1 MRAPLAAI
9 AALVLVAACGDRS
22 PPLPGE
28 RLPLRAGLA
37 SAPAGEVNRSVP
49 ANLPAASVN
58 ADWTQRGGNSA
69 HHLAHPALGAALAP
83 AFFTDIGEGDSRRA
97 RITAEP
103 VVAGGRVFAMDAR
116 AVVTALA
123 PNGAILWQTDITPPT
138 ARREDASGGGLASDG
153 RTLYVTTGYG
163 RIHALDA
170 ETGGTRWVQ
179 DVNAPAG
186 AAPTIA
192 GNLLY
197 VVSRDS
203 RAWALETD
211 SGRIRWQ
218 IGGTPAVSTFAAGGS
233 GVALGGG
240 MAVLPFPSG
249 ELMGVFSEGGL
260 RRWGQVIA
268 GLRPGQSG
276 GVGARDIAGGPVIVG
291 NVAYAANASGNM
303 AAIDIQSGERI
314 WTASEGTTGGLR
326 VAGGSVYLVNDVNQ
340 LIRLS
345 AADGQVIW
353 RMQLPLWSSDNPR
366 RRSER
371 FVHHGPVLAGGR
383 LIVASSDGTL
393 RQFDPANGALLGESA
408 LPSGAASAPVV
419 AGNALYVILSNGTL
433 AAFR

>member
-1 MRAPLAAI
+1 MRAPFAAL
-9 AALVLVAACGDRS
+9 AALVLLAACGDRS

-37 SAPAGEVNRSVP
+37 SAPTGEVNRSLP

-58 ADWTQRGGNSA
+58 ADWTQRGGNAA
-69 HHLAHPALGAALAP
+69 HHLAHPALGAALSP
-83 AFFTDIGEGDSRRA
+83 VFFTDIGEGDSRRA

-116 AVVTALA
+116 AIVTALA
-123 PNGAILWQTDITPPT
+123 PNGAILWQTDLTPET
-138 ARREDASGGGLASDG
+138 ARRDDASGGGLATDG

-170 ETGGTRWVQ
+170 GTGGERWVQ

-203 RAWALETD
+203 RAWALEAD

-218 IGGTPAVSTFAAGGS
+218 IGGTPAVSTFAASGA

-249 ELMGVFSEGGL
+249 EVMGVFSDGGL

-276 GVGARDIAGGPVIVG
+276 GVGAGDIVGGPVIVG
-291 NVAYAANASGNM
+291 NTAYAANASGHM
-303 AAIDIQSGERI
+303 AAIDIQSGERV
-314 WTASEGTTGGLR
+314 WTATEGTTGGLW

-340 LIRLS
+340 LVRLS

-353 RMQLPLWSSDNPR
+353 RVQLPLWPNDNPR
-366 RRSER
+366 RRAER
-371 FVHHGPVLAGGR
+371 FVHHGPIIAGGR
-383 LIVASSDGTL
+383 LIVASSDGIL
-393 RQFDPANGALLGESA
+393 RQFDPAGGGLLGESA
-408 LPSGAASAPVV
+408 LPAGAASSPVV
-419 AGNALYVILSNGTL
+419 AGNALYVTLSNGTL